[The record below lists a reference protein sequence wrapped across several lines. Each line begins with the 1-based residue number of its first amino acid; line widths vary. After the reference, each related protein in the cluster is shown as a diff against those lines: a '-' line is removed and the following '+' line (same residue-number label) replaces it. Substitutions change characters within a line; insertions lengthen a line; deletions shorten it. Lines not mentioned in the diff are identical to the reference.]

1 MKVVKIGDR
10 LIGEGQPLFIILE
23 LGVNFKDLA
32 EAKKLIDAGVATGAD
47 AVKFQT
53 FHADTVAMQGAV
65 LQDGRGD
72 VDQHAELL
80 SSEDRLTDDFQAEL
94 LRYTRSKGVVTFST
108 PSHINDVALLNRIG
122 GAQAFKFG
130 SDDLT
135 NLPLLRHTARFGK
148 PILISSG
155 VSTLAQ
161 IDEAIRTIRSEGN
174 EQIMLFHCVSQYP
187 TDPKDI
193 NLNTMLTLQRAFD
206 VPVGLSDHTEGVGV
220 AIAAVALGAKLIEK
234 HFTLDRSAPG
244 PDNFF
249 SMEPGPMKTIIDGIR
264 DVEKAL
270 GVPYKKSARPRSR
283 WSSTSTSRSSPLR
296 TSRPA
301 RRSPPTRSASCA
313 PSSASPPRTSTSSS
327 ACAAPPRQEGQALQ
341 WEDFKAP
348 PHVSAEGKAT
358 AMSEGSKA
366 LF

>member
-187 TDPKDI
+187 ADPKDI
-193 NLNTMLTLQRAFD
+193 NLNTMVTLQRAFD
-206 VPVGLSDHTEGVGV
+206 VPVGLSDHTEGVAV
-220 AIAAVALGAKLIEK
+220 AIAAAALGAKLLEK
-234 HFTLDRSAPG
+234 HFTLDRAVPG

-270 GVPYKKSARPRSR
+270 GVPYKEIREAEKPMVVNFHKSIFATQDIEAGAPVTADKISILRPFIGI
-283 WSSTSTSRSSPLR
+283 
-296 TSRPA
+296 PA
-301 RRSPPTRSASCA
+301 KDLDVVLGMCPRRRVKK
-313 PSSASPPRTSTSSS
+313 
-327 ACAAPPRQEGQALQ
+327 GQALQ

-348 PHVSAEGKAT
+348 PHASAEGKAT
-358 AMSEGSKA
+358 AMSEGK
-366 LF
+366 